1 MEAYDVYK
9 DISERT
15 NGSIFVA
22 VVGPV
27 RTGKSTL
34 ISKMMDSLV
43 LPNIEDPHEKQ
54 RVIDEMP
61 QSGAG
66 KTIMTTQPKFVPNEA
81 VAINIDDKAKMK
93 IRMVDCVGYL
103 VDGAIGQNEN
113 EAPRMVRTPWFDYD
127 IPFEQAAEIGTR
139 KVIDEHAT
147 VGIVMMADESV
158 AGIPRSNYAKAEE
171 RVVEEL
177 KANGKPFVIVLNS
190 AHPESQEAQNLRDSL
205 QEKYQAPVL
214 LLNAMEFTKE
224 NMNALLSD
232 LLYEFPIKQVDLN
245 ISSWLCA
252 LDKDHWLLSDVLE
265 KVNTSTEDVRVMRD
279 FAKITDT
286 FDELDYVKRVSIDEI
301 NMGDGTIRVE
311 IDLQDALFYKVLGEE
326 CGCEIRDDSHLV
338 SIMKDLVVAKRE
350 YDHLESAMQAVK
362 STGYGIV
369 SPMMDELSLEEPEL
383 VQQGNKFGVRLKGSA
398 PSLHIIR
405 VDVETEVSP
414 IVGTE
419 MQSKELIDYLM
430 AEFKTDPTQIWSTDI
445 FGKSLSDIV
454 KEGLSGKITNIP
466 EDAREKIQETLQRM
480 VNEGDGGMLCIL
492 L

>member
-1 MEAYDVYK
+1 
-9 DISERT
+9 
-15 NGSIFVA
+15 
-22 VVGPV
+22 
-27 RTGKSTL
+27 
-34 ISKMMDSLV
+34 
-43 LPNIEDPHEKQ
+43 
-54 RVIDEMP
+54 
-61 QSGAG
+61 
-66 KTIMTTQPKFVPNEA
+66 
-81 VAINIDDKAKMK
+81 
-93 IRMVDCVGYL
+93 
-103 VDGAIGQNEN
+103 
-113 EAPRMVRTPWFDYD
+113 
-127 IPFEQAAEIGTR
+127 
-139 KVIDEHAT
+139 
-147 VGIVMMADESV
+147 
-158 AGIPRSNYAKAEE
+158 
-171 RVVEEL
+171 
-177 KANGKPFVIVLNS
+177 
-190 AHPESQEAQNLRDSL
+190 
-205 QEKYQAPVL
+205 
-214 LLNAMEFTKE
+214 
-224 NMNALLSD
+224 
-232 LLYEFPIKQVDLN
+232 
-245 ISSWLCA
+245 
-252 LDKDHWLLSDVLE
+252 
-265 KVNTSTEDVRVMRD
+265 
-279 FAKITDT
+279 
-286 FDELDYVKRVSIDEI
+286 
-301 NMGDGTIRVE
+301 MGEGTIRVG

-350 YDHLESAMQAVK
+350 YDRLESAMQAVK